1 MFQTPSRTRQARRL
15 RTGMTGAEARLWTM
29 LRGRRCDGLKFRRH
43 APRAG
48 AIPDFFCP
56 EIRLIIELDG
66 GVHRLRE
73 ARDADRDSRLSTTGF
88 TVLRFDNETFLAQP
102 EIVLAAI
109 RHHAAAVKGS

>member
-15 RTGMTGAEARLWTM
+15 RAAMTGAEARLWAM

-43 APRAG
+43 APTAG
-48 AIPDFFCP
+48 AIPDFVCP
-56 EIRLIIELDG
+56 EIRLIVELDG

-73 ARDADRDSRLSTTGF
+73 ARDADRDARLSTAGF
-88 TVLRFDNETFLAQP
+88 TVLRFDNEAFLAQP

-109 RHHAAAVKGS
+109 RHHAAVIKTS